1 MGNASGTQKQAA
13 LVEVAQGMGGHSK
26 ERVHAAE
33 VVAKT
38 VCPLKDM
45 GGKGVG
51 LPCPTLSDA
60 QHIVLQDI
68 IDEALKSDTREVALT
83 VAVQDPKGDGSVAF
97 QLHATPVDIDNS
109 WEWSIVHH
117 AVPRDAE
124 DAHLVL
130 AGILPSRAL
139 VSAIPWGIV
148 EGFAEM
154 IEDAIVVTPV
164 PSLLVPLILTCSLQR
179 GGSVTV
185 ECPEEKKK

>member
-26 ERVHAAE
+26 EKVHAAE
-33 VVAKT
+33 AVAKT

-45 GGKGVG
+45 GGRGVG
-51 LPCPTLSDA
+51 LPCPTLSDT

-68 IDEALKSDTREVALT
+68 IDEALRGNTREVTLT
-83 VAVQDPKGDGSVAF
+83 VAVQDAVGGVAF

-117 AVPRDAE
+117 AVPQDAE

-139 VSAIPWGIV
+139 VSSIPWGIV
-148 EGFAEM
+148 EGFADM

-164 PSLLVPLILTCSLQR
+164 PSLVVPLILTCALQR

-185 ECPEEKKK
+185 ECPGDKKE